1 MLISRAGI
9 RVAAAV
15 AGVLVIVAMAAA
27 CRQPAPAP
35 PRFKPTSILQTVR
48 AAAHG
53 GEDLRLLVDEGNA
66 ESAADYALYIEQE
79 LGFPVDG
86 ALDDLLRFCG
96 FDGLT
101 ARELETRS
109 SRELMA
115 SYPDRLLASRFF
127 APKISDVS
135 GIGGPA
141 ASKDLGWRKL
151 VRLAVPSN
159 APAAA
164 RGIAAAYVLFN
175 VFQPRVEIG
184 TDPFEPCGHVP
195 SRCSISNQ
203 VILVPRA
210 VQTGRDALFWLV
222 FENAATGGRRTHHLS
237 ATFDGGDE
245 ASRRGGNHI
254 KQYFL
259 PNACAQC
266 HGASA
271 ATAKLNYL
279 DSDHWFDRTL
289 AGDDFA
295 DLAASPNGV
304 IFDGGKDATAR
315 QFAEAFE
322 VLRRLN
328 EEIRKQNAGVGGED
342 FAFRAVDRW
351 LVVHADGAAFADPIA
366 RALPP
371 PTGHP
376 AARQW
381 QATTEDRVLLGQLNR
396 FCFRC
401 HSTVAYHVFDKEA
414 VFQRRDRM
422 ARRVER
428 GPLRPGGMP
437 HDRMLEPSVSAD
449 FAARLR
455 RMQ

>member
-1 MLISRAGI
+1 MLTRRAGI
-9 RVAAAV
+9 RVAIAA
-15 AGVLVIVAMAAA
+15 AGALVTAAA
-27 CRQPAPAP
+27 CRQPPP
-35 PRFKPTSILQTVR
+35 PRFKPTSSLRTVR

-53 GEDLRLLVDEGNA
+53 GQDLRLLVDEGNA

-96 FDGLT
+96 FEGLT
-101 ARELETRS
+101 ARELETRP

-115 SYPDRLLASRFF
+115 SYPDRLLATRFF

-151 VRLAVPSN
+151 VRLAVPAN

-164 RGIAAAYVLFN
+164 RGIAAAYLVFN
-175 VFQPRVEIG
+175 VFQPRAEIG
-184 TDPFEPCGHVP
+184 SDPFEPCSRVP

-203 VILVPRA
+203 VILVPQTVR
-210 VQTGRDALFWLV
+210 TGRDALFWLV
-222 FENAATGGRRTHHLS
+222 FENAATGGRRNDHLS
-237 ATFDGGDE
+237 ATFPGGDE
-245 ASRRGGNHI
+245 ASRRGGNPV

-259 PNACAQC
+259 PGACGQC
-266 HGASA
+266 HGGSA
-271 ATAKLNYL
+271 ATAKLDYL
-279 DSDHWFDRTL
+279 DSDHWFDRTR

-295 DLAASPNGV
+295 DLAASRNGV
-304 IFDGGKDATAR
+304 VFDGGKDPTAP
-315 QFAEAFE
+315 QFVEAFE

-328 EEIRKQNAGVGGED
+328 QEIRKQNAGVGGED
-342 FAFRAVDRW
+342 FGLRAVDRW
-351 LVVHADGAAFADPIA
+351 LAVHAVGTAFADPIA

-371 PTGHP
+371 PPDHP
-376 AARQW
+376 TRRQW
-381 QATTEDRVLLGQLNR
+381 QDTPEDRALLGQLNR

-401 HSTVAYHVFDKEA
+401 HSSVAYHVFDKEA
-414 VFQRRDRM
+414 VFQRRDGM

-437 HDRMLEPSVSAD
+437 QDRTLEPGVSAD
-449 FAARLR
+449 LAARLR

>member
-1 MLISRAGI
+1 M
-9 RVAAAV
+9 
-15 AGVLVIVAMAAA
+15 
-27 CRQPAPAP
+27 
-35 PRFKPTSILQTVR
+35 R

-53 GEDLRLLVDEGNA
+53 GQDLRLLVDEGNA

-96 FDGLT
+96 FEGLT
-101 ARELETRS
+101 ARELETRP
-109 SRELMA
+109 SRELMT

-151 VRLAVPSN
+151 VRLAVPAN

-164 RGIAAAYVLFN
+164 RGIAAAYLLFN
-175 VFQPRVEIG
+175 VFQPRAEIG
-184 TDPFEPCGHVP
+184 SDPFEPCSRVP

-203 VILVPRA
+203 VILVPQTVR
-210 VQTGRDALFWLV
+210 TGRDALFWLV
-222 FENAATGGRRTHHLS
+222 FENAATGGRRNDHLS
-237 ATFDGGDE
+237 ATFPGGDE
-245 ASRRGGNHI
+245 ASRRGGNPV

-259 PNACAQC
+259 PGACGQC
-266 HGASA
+266 HGGSA
-271 ATAKLNYL
+271 ATAKLDYL
-279 DSDHWFDRTL
+279 DSDHWFDRTR
-289 AGDDFA
+289 AGNDFA

-304 IFDGGKDATAR
+304 VFDGGKDTTAP
-315 QFAEAFE
+315 QFAAAFE

-328 EEIRKQNAGVGGED
+328 QEIRKQNAAVGGED
-342 FAFRAVDRW
+342 FGLRAVDRW
-351 LVVHADGAAFADPIA
+351 LAVHAAGTAFADPIA

-371 PTGHP
+371 PAGHP
-376 AARQW
+376 TRRQW
-381 QATTEDRVLLGQLNR
+381 QDTPEDRALLGQLNR

-401 HSTVAYHVFDKEA
+401 HSSVAYHVFDKEA
-414 VFQRRDRM
+414 VFQRRDGM

-437 HDRMLEPSVSAD
+437 QDRTLEPGVSAD
-449 FAARLR
+449 LAARLR
-455 RMQ
+455 RMH

>member
-1 MLISRAGI
+1 MLTRGTG
-9 RVAAAV
+9 RGAV
-15 AGVLVIVAMAAA
+15 AVAVVLVTAAA
-27 CRQPAPAP
+27 CRQPAPPA
-35 PRFKPTSILQTVR
+35 RFKPTSILQTVR
-48 AAAHG
+48 AAAHA

-66 ESAADYALYIEQE
+66 ESAADYALYLEQE
-79 LGFPVDG
+79 LGFPVAG

-96 FDGLT
+96 FEGLT
-101 ARELETRS
+101 ARELETRP

-115 SYPDRLLASRFF
+115 RYPDRLLASRFF
-127 APKISDVS
+127 APRISDVS

-151 VRLAVPSN
+151 VRLTVPSN

-164 RGIAAAYVLFN
+164 RGIAAAYLLFN

-184 TDPFEPCGHVP
+184 SDPFEPCSRVP

-203 VILVPRA
+203 VILVPQT

-222 FENAATGGRRTHHLS
+222 FENAATGGRRNDHLS

-245 ASRRGGNHI
+245 ASRRGGNPV
-254 KQYFL
+254 KRYFL

-271 ATAKLNYL
+271 ATAKLNHL

-304 IFDGGKDATAR
+304 VFDGGKDATVA

-342 FAFRAVDRW
+342 FGFRAVDRW

-371 PTGHP
+371 PAGQP

-381 QATTEDRVLLGQLNR
+381 QDTAEDRALLGQLNR

-401 HSTVAYHVFDKEA
+401 HSSVAYHVFDKEA
-414 VFQRRDRM
+414 VFQRRDGM
-422 ARRVER
+422 ARRAER
-428 GPLRPGGMP
+428 GRLRPGGMP
-437 HDRMLEPSVSAD
+437 QDRTLEPGVSAD
-449 FAARLR
+449 LAARLR
-455 RMQ
+455 RMK

>member
-1 MLISRAGI
+1 LTRRAGI
-9 RVAAAV
+9 RIAFAV
-15 AGVLVIVAMAAA
+15 AGALAAAAA
-27 CRQPAPAP
+27 CRQQAP
-35 PRFKPTSILQTVR
+35 PPARFKPTAILQTVR

-53 GEDLRLLVDEGNA
+53 GEDLRLLVDEGTA

-79 LGFPVDG
+79 LGFPVAG

-96 FDGLT
+96 FEGLT
-101 ARELETRS
+101 ARELETRPP
-109 SRELMA
+109 RELMA

-127 APKISDVS
+127 APRISDVS

-151 VRLAVPSN
+151 VRLAVPPT

-164 RGIAAAYVLFN
+164 RDIVHAYVLFN
-175 VFQPRVEIG
+175 VFQPRAEIG
-184 TDPFEPCGHVP
+184 RDPFEPCSRTP

-203 VILVPRA
+203 VILVPRD

-222 FENAATGGRRTHHLS
+222 FENGATGGRRTDHLS
-237 ATFDGGDE
+237 ATFAGGDE
-245 ASRRGGNHI
+245 ASRRGGNPV

-259 PNACAQC
+259 PAACAQC
-266 HGASA
+266 HGGSA
-271 ATAKLNYL
+271 ATARLNYL
-279 DSDHWFDRTL
+279 DSDHWYDRTL

-304 IFDGGKDATAR
+304 VFDGGKDTASPR
-315 QFAEAFE
+315 FAEAFD

-328 EEIRKQNAGVGGED
+328 QEIRKQNAGVGGED
-342 FAFRAVDRW
+342 FGLRAVDRW
-351 LVVHADGAAFADPIA
+351 LVVHAADPGFADPIA

-371 PTGHP
+371 ASGHP
-376 AARQW
+376 GSRQW
-381 QATTEDRVLLGQLNR
+381 QDTPEDRALLGQLNR

-414 VFQRRDRM
+414 VFQRRDGM

-437 HDRMLEPSVSAD
+437 QDRTLDPGVSAV